1 MSFLISRGVSAYKLK
16 RVLIEKKLYNQ
27 KRLNKAPAA
36 PCNSPN
42 IDLNLLEELKKAAS
56 TENRTKI
63 TNILR
68 GICITLDVSN
78 WDISPTMKTFI
89 HQYQLDNRM
98 GHLSI

>member
-16 RVLIEKKLYNQ
+16 RALVGGEIFKR
-27 KRLNKAPAA
+27 KRLNKTPAA

-42 IDLNLLEELKKAAS
+42 IDLNLLEELKRAAS
-56 TENRTKI
+56 AENRTEVR
-63 TNILR
+63 NILR

-98 GHLSI
+98 EHLSI